1 MGATKYLPANYRHK
15 KTLNLSR
22 TRAVLWMN
30 LAAIPLLVFF
40 GWLFSYLISI
50 FNSFSPFKNGIFGF
64 FGTFSI
70 LEFLFC
76 ILIIILMLILHE
88 LIHGMF
94 FWLFTHDKPRFA
106 LKTGYAFAAAPEWYL
121 TKKQY
126 IIVGLSPFL
135 IISITSM
142 KDKMATHP
150 YERVKQFSIKLSD
163 ELVEVSSKPGLADW
177 DKLLPSTALL
187 AEHPRVDPSDHVLLM
202 GCHHGALGVFI
213 AQHLPVGQLSITDN
227 NYIALEMTRKTLA
240 SNNISN
246 VNLYPDANLPA
257 TEDKKYNAVFIQIPK
272 GRKLCRRWLLQAHQ
286 VLIPGGNVYIA
297 GSKQAGI
304 QSSIKDASELFGIG
318 RIMAYKK
325 GYRLCHLVKQLE
337 KSSFP
342 DWANSPG
349 IT

>member
-70 LEFLFC
+70 LELLFC

-135 IISITSM
+135 IISITS
-142 KDKMATHP
+142 
-150 YERVKQFSIKLSD
+150 I
-163 ELVEVSSKPGLADW
+163 
-177 DKLLPSTALL
+177 LLT
-187 AEHPRVDPSDHVLLM
+187 
-202 GCHHGALGVFI
+202 C
-213 AQHLPVGQLSITDN
+213 
-227 NYIALEMTRKTLA
+227 Y
-240 SNNISN
+240 
-246 VNLYPDANLPA
+246 VNA
-257 TEDKKYNAVFIQIPK
+257 
-272 GRKLCRRWLLQAHQ
+272 C
-286 VLIPGGNVYIA
+286 LIPYLLLIATFNAA
-297 GSKQAGI
+297 GSLGDFIVVGWIISQPYMI
-304 QSSIKDASELFGIG
+304 
-318 RIMAYKK
+318 
-325 GYRLCHLVKQLE
+325 LVKDE
-337 KSSFP
+337 GDIFSTYSP
-342 DWANSPG
+342 DDG
-349 IT
+349 LHV